1 MGVLER
7 LAPGSVVAAG
17 FASGVTASVLMVSF
31 CHLLWTLPTPG
42 RGGNL
47 GVMIIDLHSH
57 STRSDGKESPTEVFE
72 RAALAGVN
80 ILALTDH
87 DTTSGWAEA
96 SVAAN
101 RLGLGF
107 IPGIEVTTRAKVGPK
122 GHERFISVHM
132 LAYLPDPN
140 HAALAGVL
148 GDSVA
153 TREVRAKAMV
163 ELMAADFEIT
173 WDLVLEQL
181 EEGATIGRPALAD
194 ALVKLGVV
202 SHRSEAFETILSKHG
217 GYYIPTETTDVFDA
231 ITLIREAGGV
241 PVIAHPLGGAPDN
254 LDRGDLPQEHFE
266 KLIAGGLA
274 GFEVYHREVPQVAR
288 DWLLGLAQQHDLIV
302 TGSSDYHGEHGKPN
316 RLGENSTSAE
326 MLDRILAL
334 GTGTKAQL

>member
-1 MGVLER
+1 
-7 LAPGSVVAAG
+7 
-17 FASGVTASVLMVSF
+17 
-31 CHLLWTLPTPG
+31 
-42 RGGNL
+42 
-47 GVMIIDLHSH
+47 MIIDLHSH

-87 DTTSGWAEA
+87 DTTSGWDEA
-96 SVAAN
+96 ATAAQ

-107 IPGIEVTTRAKVGPK
+107 VPGIEVTTRAKVQRE
-122 GHERFISVHM
+122 GHTRFISVHM
-132 LAYLPDPN
+132 LAYLPDPK
-140 HAALAGVL
+140 HAALSSVL

-153 TREVRAKAMV
+153 IRETRARAMV
-163 ELMAADFEIT
+163 DLLAKDFDIT

-181 EEGATIGRPALAD
+181 TEGATIGRPALAD
-194 ALVKLGVV
+194 ALVALGVV
-202 SHRSEAFETILSKHG
+202 SHRSEAFESILSKHG
-217 GYYIPTETTDVFDA
+217 GYYIPAETADVFDA

-241 PVIAHPLGGAPDN
+241 PIIAHPLGGAPDN

-288 DWLLGLAQQHDLIV
+288 EWLLGLADKHDLIV

-316 RLGENSTSAE
+316 RLGENSTTPE
-326 MLDRILAL
+326 MFERILSL
-334 GTGTKAQL
+334 GSGVEAQI